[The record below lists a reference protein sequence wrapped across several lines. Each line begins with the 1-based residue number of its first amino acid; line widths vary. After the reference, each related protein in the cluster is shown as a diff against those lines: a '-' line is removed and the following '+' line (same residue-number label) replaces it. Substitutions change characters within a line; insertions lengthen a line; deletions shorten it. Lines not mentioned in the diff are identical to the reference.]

1 MTAIVTGGSPNVFIN
16 GLPAARKSDSTNG
29 VTETDAAGI
38 ASSVASSVVSSTL
51 GDMQQAIAWG
61 TATLNSVNGQFQ
73 MSAPLTIPPF
83 SGSLPGAN
91 NMVPTVD
98 LVQQMITGGGVVFPI
113 TISQGGT
120 GANNAA
126 TARTNLGLATVA
138 STGSYN
144 DLSNKPTI
152 PTTLPP
158 SGNAGGSL
166 KGTYPNPSIANTTV
180 AAGSYGDA
188 AHVVTLT
195 IGADG
200 RVTAANN
207 VAISSTTPVGSAG
220 GVLSG
225 TYPNPGF
232 ATNPTFSG
240 EVTSNNL
247 SIISNASYNN
257 AYYAGWSDFSCGIYL
272 AVQPPAI
279 KWVYAGS
286 NTSSSMQWTMPA
298 GNMSL
303 DYYGNLTVPNNVS
316 AASARFN
323 NNIYIP
329 SNGNT
334 SWTIANTASFG
345 GLGICYNLTGGQG
358 EADFINGNG
367 GAPGYGFNFYSR
379 NPSGSLNQL
388 ASINYSNTVFSTNTA
403 FTGAN
408 VSFTL
413 ATSVYVPSFAGYC
426 WITRG
431 TADGATLT
439 DYNTAIHCWNGLG
452 FPTFDGTN
460 HATLDTRTGS
470 WILAGNLTCS
480 SANFSGNINAATFNG
495 FTPVQ
500 QGGGAGQGPNKIY
513 LGWGTGG
520 LHLQVDSSDEGVIA
534 TQSWVSDNFLLET
547 GGTVAGLTQFA
558 GNQGSAIGNATGG
571 FGALW
576 CLNDT
581 PANAG
586 AFLTFHRAGIF
597 ACYFGLDSDNQL
609 KVGGWSM
616 GNNAYRIWTE
626 QNFDPNQF
634 IATGNIT
641 AYAFYTNGGWY
652 NSAGA
657 TGWYN
662 STYNGGWYMTD
673 GSYVRSY
680 QNKPVVAS
688 DFVVSS
694 DRSLKKNIQD
704 MRPRGKLIP
713 KTFTMKDSGNT
724 EFGFIAQD
732 VEIDYPEAVSC
743 GDDGIKHVS
752 YSKLTAALAAQLNS
766 LQEKVEQLE
775 SELNLL
781 KGNQNGQHII

>member
-113 TISQGGT
+113 TIRQGGT

-152 PTTLPP
+152 PAAQIQSDWDESSNTAVDYIKNKPTIPTTLPP

-166 KGTYPNPSIANTTV
+166 KGTYPNPSIANSGVT
-180 AAGSYGDA
+180 AGSYGNSS
-188 AHVVTLT
+188 VYPIVTV
-195 IGADG
+195 GADG
-200 RVTAANN
+200 RVSN
-207 VAISSTTPVGSAG
+207 VSTQMVAGTLPPSGNAG
-220 GVLSG
+220 GMLTGS
-225 TYPNPGF
+225 YPNPT
-232 ATNPTFSG
+232 A
-240 EVTSNNL
+240 
-247 SIISNASYNN
+247 NASY
-257 AYYAGWSDFSCGIYL
+257 AYSILNTNSIY
-272 AVQPPAI
+272 
-279 KWVYAGS
+279 
-286 NTSSSMQWTMPA
+286 MQA
-298 GNMSL
+298 L
-303 DYYGNLTVPNNVS
+303 
-316 AASARFN
+316 
-323 NNIYIP
+323 YIP
-329 SNGNT
+329 TVGNT
-334 SWTIANTASFG
+334 SWAIANTASFG

-379 NPSGSLNQL
+379 SPTGPLTQL
-388 ASINYSNTVFSTNTA
+388 ASINHSNTVFSTNTA

-413 ATSVYVPSFAGYC
+413 ATSVYVPSIAGYC

-439 DYNTAIHCWNGLG
+439 DYNTAINCWNGLG
-452 FPTFDGTN
+452 FPTYDGTN

-520 LHLQVDSSDEGVIA
+520 LHLQVDSSDQGVIA
-534 TQSWVSDNFLLET
+534 TQSWVGIYALPLS

-597 ACYFGLDSDNQL
+597 ACYFGLDYDNQL

-626 QNFDPNQF
+626 QNFNPNQF
-634 IATGNIT
+634 TATGNIT

-673 GSYVRSY
+673 GTYVRSY
-680 QNKPVVAS
+680 LNKPVVAS
-688 DFVVSS
+688 DFAVSS

-713 KTFTMKDSGNT
+713 KTFTRKDSGNT